1 MNNCLNIPHCPLVA
15 VILIVLAPIFGALL
29 AGVDRVLTARAQG
42 RIGPPILQPIYD
54 TIKLIRKEPILVNR
68 VQVIYAYLHLAFMIL
83 ALVLLVFGQDS
94 LMFLFVFAFST
105 LSLVLGGMCVRSPY
119 SRIGS
124 QREIMLMVA
133 YEPILILLM
142 IGLYMANNH
151 SVLLSAPMSASKPM
165 LFTLPLLFV
174 AFLVVLAIKL
184 QKSPF
189 DIATSHHAHQEIV
202 KGLTIEYSGPYL
214 AILEIAH
221 FYETALL
228 FFFIM
233 LFWAAP
239 LWIGAVLAVLS
250 FFLMI
255 VVDNAFAR
263 LTSMW
268 TFKFMWTSALVLA
281 VTNVL
286 WLYYVSK

>member
-1 MNNCLNIPHCPLVA
+1 MNFPPNTLMVVLAILVA
-15 VILIVLAPIFGALL
+15 PFFGALL
-29 AGVDRVLTARAQG
+29 AGIDRRITARSQG
-42 RIGPPILQPIYD
+42 RMGPPILQPIYD
-54 TIKLIRKEPILVNR
+54 TIKLLRKETILLNWMQIV
-68 VQVIYAYLHLAFMIL
+68 YAYLHLLFMVMAFL
-83 ALVLLVFGQDS
+83 LLVFGKDS

-105 LSLVLGGMCVRSPY
+105 LALVLGGMCVRSPY

-133 YEPILILLM
+133 YEPILILIM
-142 IGLYMANNH
+142 IGFYMVNNH
-151 SVLLSAPMSASKPM
+151 SFLLSAPLASAKPM
-165 LFTLPLLFV
+165 LISLPLLFV

-202 KGLTIEYSGPYL
+202 KGITIEYSGPHL

-221 FYETALL
+221 FYEMALL
-228 FFFIM
+228 FFFIV
-233 LFWAAP
+233 LFWASP
-239 LWIGAVLAVLS
+239 IWVGILLASAS
-250 FFLMI
+250 FFLMT

-263 LTSMW
+263 LTKLW
-268 TFKFMWTSALVLA
+268 IFKFLWTSVLLLA

-286 WLYYVSK
+286 LLYWVSK

>member
-1 MNNCLNIPHCPLVA
+1 MNIPESL
-15 VILIVLAPIFGALL
+15 ILSLIVVIAPVFGALI
-29 AGVDRVLTARAQG
+29 AGIDRRLTARAQG
-42 RIGPPILQPIYD
+42 RIGPPILQPVYD
-54 TIKLIRKEPILVNR
+54 TLKLLRKEPILLNR
-68 VQVIYAYLHLAFMIL
+68 MQIVYAYLHLLFMIM
-83 ALVLLVFGQDS
+83 ALLLLVFGKDS

-142 IGLYMANNH
+142 IGLYLANNH
-151 SVLLSAPMSASKPM
+151 SFMLSAPMEFSKPM
-165 LFTLPLLFV
+165 LISLPLLFV

-202 KGLTIEYSGPYL
+202 KGITIEYSGPHL

-228 FFFIM
+228 FYFIV
-233 LFWAAP
+233 LFWSSP
-239 LWIGAVLAVLS
+239 LWVGILLACAS
-250 FFLMI
+250 FFLMTI
-255 VVDNAFAR
+255 VDNAFAR

-268 TFKFMWTSALVLA
+268 IFKFMWTGALVLA
-281 VTNVL
+281 LTNVI
-286 WLYYVSK
+286 WLYWAPL

>member
-1 MNNCLNIPHCPLVA
+1 MNIPQTLPMLVLAILVA
-15 VILIVLAPIFGALL
+15 PLFGALL
-29 AGVDRVLTARAQG
+29 AGIDRRITARAQG
-42 RIGPPILQPIYD
+42 RMGPPILQPIYD
-54 TIKLIRKEPILVNR
+54 TIKLLRKEPILLNWMQIV
-68 VQVIYAYLHLAFMIL
+68 YAYLHLLFMVMAFLM
-83 ALVLLVFGQDS
+83 LVFGKDS

-133 YEPILILLM
+133 YEPILILIM
-142 IGLYMANNH
+142 IGLYMVNGH
-151 SVLLSAPMSASKPM
+151 SFLLSAPLTSSKPM
-165 LFTLPLLFV
+165 LISLPLLFV

-202 KGLTIEYSGPYL
+202 KGITIEYSGPHL

-228 FFFIM
+228 FVFIV
-233 LFWAAP
+233 LFWASP
-239 LWIGAVLAVLS
+239 IWIGILLASAS
-250 FFLMI
+250 FFLMT

-268 TFKFMWTSALVLA
+268 IFKFMWTGALLLA

-286 WLYYVSK
+286 LLYWVSK

>member
-1 MNNCLNIPHCPLVA
+1 MIIPNSLLMLFLV
-15 VILIVLAPIFGALL
+15 IVVAPFFGALL
-29 AGVDRVLTARAQG
+29 AGIDRRITARAQG
-42 RIGPPILQPIYD
+42 RMGPPILQPVYD
-54 TIKLIRKEPILVNR
+54 TIKLFRKEPILLNR
-68 VQVIYAYLHLAFMIL
+68 MQIVYAYLHLLFMVM
-83 ALVLLVFGQDS
+83 ALLLLVFGRDS

-142 IGLYMANNH
+142 IGFYLVNGH
-151 SVLLSAPMSASKPM
+151 SFQLSAPMTAAKPM
-165 LFTLPLLFV
+165 LISLPLLFV

-202 KGLTIEYSGPYL
+202 KGLTIEYSGPHL
-214 AILEIAH
+214 AILEVAH
-221 FYETALL
+221 FYEMALL
-228 FFFIM
+228 FFFIV
-233 LFWAAP
+233 LFWSSP
-239 LWIGAVLAVLS
+239 VWIGVILASAS
-250 FFLMI
+250 FFLMT

-263 LTSMW
+263 LTKMW
-268 TFKFMWTSALVLA
+268 IFKFMWTGALILA
-281 VTNVL
+281 ATNVI
-286 WLYYVSK
+286 WLYWISK

>member
-1 MNNCLNIPHCPLVA
+1 MNIPESL
-15 VILIVLAPIFGALL
+15 ILGLIVVVAPVFGALI
-29 AGVDRVLTARAQG
+29 AGIDRRLTARAQG
-42 RIGPPILQPIYD
+42 RIGPPILQPVYD
-54 TIKLIRKEPILVNR
+54 TLKLLRKEPILLNR
-68 VQVIYAYLHLAFMIL
+68 MQIVYAYLHLLFMIM
-83 ALVLLVFGQDS
+83 ALLLLVFGKDS

-142 IGLYMANNH
+142 IGLYLANNH
-151 SVLLSAPMSASKPM
+151 SFMLSAPMEASKPM
-165 LFTLPLLFV
+165 LISLPLLFV

-202 KGLTIEYSGPYL
+202 KGITIEYSGPHL

-228 FFFIM
+228 FYFIV
-233 LFWAAP
+233 LFWSTP
-239 LWIGAVLAVLS
+239 VWVGILLACAS
-250 FFLMI
+250 FFLMT

-263 LTSMW
+263 LTTMW
-268 TFKFMWTSALVLA
+268 TFKFMWTGALVLA
-281 VTNVL
+281 LTNVI
-286 WLYYVSK
+286 WLYWAPL

>member
-1 MNNCLNIPHCPLVA
+1 MNIPHTPLM
-15 VILIVLAPIFGALL
+15 LVLAILVPPFFGALL
-29 AGVDRVLTARAQG
+29 SGIDRRITARAQG
-42 RIGPPILQPIYD
+42 RMGPPILQPVYD
-54 TIKLIRKEPILVNR
+54 TIKLLRKEPILLNR
-68 VQVIYAYLHLAFMIL
+68 MQIIYAYLHLLFMVM
-83 ALVLLVFGQDS
+83 ALLLLVFGQDS

-133 YEPILILLM
+133 YEPILVLIM
-142 IGLYMANNH
+142 IGLYMVNNH
-151 SVLLSAPMSASKPM
+151 SFMLSAPLTSAKPM
-165 LFTLPLLFV
+165 LISLPLLFV
-174 AFLVVLAIKL
+174 AFLIVLAIKL

-202 KGLTIEYSGPYL
+202 KGITIEYSGPHL

-221 FYETALL
+221 FYEMALL
-228 FFFIM
+228 FIFIV
-233 LFWAAP
+233 LFWASP
-239 LWIGAVLAVLS
+239 LWVGILLACAS
-250 FFLMI
+250 FFLMT

-263 LTSMW
+263 LTKMW
-268 TFKFMWTSALVLA
+268 IFKFMWTGALMLA

-286 WLYYVSK
+286 LLYWVSK

>member
-1 MNNCLNIPHCPLVA
+1 MNIPESL
-15 VILIVLAPIFGALL
+15 ILSLIVVIAPVFGALI
-29 AGVDRVLTARAQG
+29 AGIDRRLTARAQG
-42 RIGPPILQPIYD
+42 RIGPPILQPVYD
-54 TIKLIRKEPILVNR
+54 TLKLLRKEPILLNR
-68 VQVIYAYLHLAFMIL
+68 MQIVYAYLHLLFMIM
-83 ALVLLVFGQDS
+83 ALLLLVFGKDS

-142 IGLYMANNH
+142 IGLYLANDH
-151 SVLLSAPMSASKPM
+151 SFMLSAPMEASKPM
-165 LFTLPLLFV
+165 LISLPLLFV

-202 KGLTIEYSGPYL
+202 KGITIEYSGPHL

-221 FYETALL
+221 FYET
-228 FFFIM
+228 
-233 LFWAAP
+233 
-239 LWIGAVLAVLS
+239 
-250 FFLMI
+250 
-255 VVDNAFAR
+255 
-263 LTSMW
+263 
-268 TFKFMWTSALVLA
+268 
-281 VTNVL
+281 
-286 WLYYVSK
+286 

>member
-1 MNNCLNIPHCPLVA
+1 MNTCVNIPHCPLVA
-15 VILIVLAPIFGALL
+15 ILLIIIAPIFGALL

-54 TIKLIRKEPILVNR
+54 TIKLIRKEPIVVNR
-68 VQVIYAYLHLAFMIL
+68 VQVIYAYLHLAFMVL

-124 QREIMLMVA
+124 QREILLMVA

-151 SVLLSAPMSASKPM
+151 SFLLAAPLSAGKPM
-165 LFTLPLLFV
+165 LLTLPLLFV

-233 LFWAAP
+233 LFWATP
-239 LWIGAVLAVLS
+239 LWIGAILALLS

-268 TFKFMWTSALVLA
+268 IFKFMWTSALVLA

-286 WLYYVSK
+286 WLYYVSN

>member
-1 MNNCLNIPHCPLVA
+1 MIIPQTPLMVVLL
-15 VILIVLAPIFGALL
+15 VILAPLFGALL
-29 AGVDRVLTARAQG
+29 CGIDRRITARAQG
-42 RIGPPILQPIYD
+42 RIGPPILQAVYD
-54 TIKLIRKEPILVNR
+54 TIKLLRKEPMLLNR
-68 VQVIYAYLHLAFMIL
+68 VQIVYAYLHLAFMIL
-83 ALVLLVFGQDS
+83 AMLLLVFGQDS

-142 IGLYMANNH
+142 IGFYLVNGH
-151 SVLLSAPMSASKPM
+151 SFMLSAPMTAAKPM
-165 LFTLPLLFV
+165 LLSLPLLFIG
-174 AFLVVLAIKL
+174 FLVVLAIKM

-221 FYETALL
+221 FYEMALL
-228 FFFIM
+228 FFFIV
-233 LFWAAP
+233 LFWSSP
-239 LWIGAVLAVLS
+239 IWIGVILASLS
-250 FFLMI
+250 FFLMT

-268 TFKFMWTSALVLA
+268 IFKFMWTGALILA

-286 WLYYVSK
+286 WLYWASK

>member
-1 MNNCLNIPHCPLVA
+1 MNIPQNMLTFVLVILVA
-15 VILIVLAPIFGALL
+15 PVFGALL
-29 AGVDRVLTARAQG
+29 SGIDRILTARAQG
-42 RIGPPILQPIYD
+42 RIGPPLLQPIHD
-54 TIKLIRKEPILVNR
+54 TVKLLRKEPILLNGMQIV
-68 VQVIYAYLHLAFMIL
+68 YAYLHLLFMVG
-83 ALVLLVFGQDS
+83 ALLLLVFGKDS

-133 YEPILILLM
+133 YEPILILIM
-142 IGLYMANNH
+142 IGLYMVNGH
-151 SVLLSAPMSASKPM
+151 SFQLAEAMKSTRPMILS
-165 LFTLPLLFV
+165 LPLLFV

-202 KGLTIEYSGPYL
+202 KGITIEYSGPHL

-221 FYETALL
+221 FYEMALL
-228 FFFIM
+228 FVFIM
-233 LFWAAP
+233 LFWSNPVWVGLLLAA
-239 LWIGAVLAVLS
+239 AS
-250 FFLMI
+250 FFLMT

-268 TFKFMWTSALVLA
+268 TFKFMWTGALVLA
-281 VTNVL
+281 LTNVL
-286 WLYYVSK
+286 LIYWVNK

>member
-1 MNNCLNIPHCPLVA
+1 MNIPQTPLMLVLAILVA
-15 VILIVLAPIFGALL
+15 PFFGALL
-29 AGVDRVLTARAQG
+29 AGIDRRITARAQG
-42 RIGPPILQPIYD
+42 RMGPPILQPIYD
-54 TIKLIRKEPILVNR
+54 TIKLFRKDAILLNWMQIV
-68 VQVIYAYLHLAFMIL
+68 YAYLHLAFMVMAFL
-83 ALVLLVFGQDS
+83 MLVFGWDS

-142 IGLYMANNH
+142 IGLYLVNGH
-151 SVLLSAPMSASKPM
+151 SFQLSAPLTAAKPM
-165 LFTLPLLFV
+165 LFSLPLLFV

-202 KGLTIEYSGPYL
+202 KGITIEYSGPHL

-221 FYETALL
+221 FYEMALL
-228 FFFIM
+228 FCFII
-233 LFWAAP
+233 LFWASP
-239 LWIGAVLAVLS
+239 IWIGVLLASAS
-250 FFLMI
+250 FFLMT

-268 TFKFMWTSALVLA
+268 IFKFMWTSALLLA

-286 WLYYVSK
+286 LLYWVSK

>member
-1 MNNCLNIPHCPLVA
+1 MVVLL
-15 VILIVLAPIFGALL
+15 VILAPLFGALL
-29 AGVDRVLTARAQG
+29 CGIDRRITARAQG
-42 RIGPPILQPIYD
+42 RIGPPILQAVYD
-54 TIKLIRKEPILVNR
+54 TIKLLRKEPMLLNR
-68 VQVIYAYLHLAFMIL
+68 VQIVYAYLHLAFMIL
-83 ALVLLVFGQDS
+83 AMLLLVFGQDS

-142 IGLYMANNH
+142 IGFYLVNGH
-151 SVLLSAPMSASKPM
+151 SFMLSAPMTAAKPM
-165 LFTLPLLFV
+165 LLSLPLLFIG
-174 AFLVVLAIKL
+174 FLVVLAIKM

-221 FYETALL
+221 FYEMALL
-228 FFFIM
+228 FFFIV
-233 LFWAAP
+233 LFWSSP
-239 LWIGAVLAVLS
+239 VWIGIILASLS
-250 FFLMI
+250 FFLMT
-255 VVDNAFAR
+255 VVDNVFAR

-268 TFKFMWTSALVLA
+268 IFKFMWTGVLILA

-286 WLYYVSK
+286 WLYWASK

>member
-1 MNNCLNIPHCPLVA
+1 MIIPQTPLMV
-15 VILIVLAPIFGALL
+15 VLLVVLAPLFGALL
-29 AGVDRVLTARAQG
+29 CGIDRRITARAQG
-42 RIGPPILQPIYD
+42 RIGPPILQAVYD
-54 TIKLIRKEPILVNR
+54 TIKLLRKEPMLLNR
-68 VQVIYAYLHLAFMIL
+68 VQIVYAYLHLAFMIL
-83 ALVLLVFGQDS
+83 AMLLLVFGQDS

-142 IGLYMANNH
+142 IGFYLVNGH
-151 SVLLSAPMSASKPM
+151 SFMLSAPMTAAKPM
-165 LFTLPLLFV
+165 LLSLPLLFIG
-174 AFLVVLAIKL
+174 FLVVLAIKM

-221 FYETALL
+221 FYEMALL
-228 FFFIM
+228 FFFIV
-233 LFWAAP
+233 LFWSSPA
-239 LWIGAVLAVLS
+239 WVGIILASLS
-250 FFLMI
+250 FFLMT

-268 TFKFMWTSALVLA
+268 IFKFMWTGALILA

-286 WLYYVSK
+286 WLYWASK

>member
-1 MNNCLNIPHCPLVA
+1 MIIPQTPLMVVLL
-15 VILIVLAPIFGALL
+15 VILAPLFGALL
-29 AGVDRVLTARAQG
+29 CGIDRRITARAQG
-42 RIGPPILQPIYD
+42 RIGPPILQAVYD
-54 TIKLIRKEPILVNR
+54 TIKLLRKEPMLLNR
-68 VQVIYAYLHLAFMIL
+68 VQIVYAYLHLAFMIL
-83 ALVLLVFGQDS
+83 AMLLLVFGQDS

-142 IGLYMANNH
+142 IGFYLVNGH
-151 SVLLSAPMSASKPM
+151 SFMLSAPMTAAKPM
-165 LFTLPLLFV
+165 LLSLPLLFIG
-174 AFLVVLAIKL
+174 FLVVLAIKM

-221 FYETALL
+221 FYEMALL
-228 FFFIM
+228 FFFIV
-233 LFWAAP
+233 LFWSSP
-239 LWIGAVLAVLS
+239 VWIGIILASLS
-250 FFLMI
+250 FFLMT
-255 VVDNAFAR
+255 VVDNVFAR

-268 TFKFMWTSALVLA
+268 IFKFMWTGVLILA

-286 WLYYVSK
+286 WLYWASK

>member
-1 MNNCLNIPHCPLVA
+1 MIIPATPLMVVL
-15 VILIVLAPIFGALL
+15 VILIAPLFGALL
-29 AGVDRVLTARAQG
+29 SGVDRRITARAQG
-42 RIGPPILQPIYD
+42 RIGPPILQPVYD
-54 TIKLIRKEPILVNR
+54 TVKLFRKEPILLNR
-68 VQVIYAYLHLAFMIL
+68 MQIIYAYLHLLFMIMAML
-83 ALVLLVFGQDS
+83 LLVFGKDS

-142 IGLYMANNH
+142 IGLYLVNGHTFELA
-151 SVLLSAPMSASKPM
+151 APMQAGRPM
-165 LFTLPLLFV
+165 LFSLPLLFV

-202 KGLTIEYSGPYL
+202 KGITIEYSGPHL
-214 AILEIAH
+214 AILEVAH
-221 FYETALL
+221 FYEMALL
-228 FFFIM
+228 FFFIL
-233 LFWAAP
+233 LFWSSP
-239 LWIGAVLAVLS
+239 IWIGIMLASFS
-250 FFLMI
+250 FFLMT

-263 LTSMW
+263 LTKMW
-268 TFKFMWTSALVLA
+268 IFKFMWTGALILA
-281 VTNVL
+281 ATNVL
-286 WLYYVSK
+286 WLYWASK

>member
-1 MNNCLNIPHCPLVA
+1 MNIPESL
-15 VILIVLAPIFGALL
+15 ILGLIVIIAPFFGALI
-29 AGVDRVLTARAQG
+29 AGIDRRLTARAQG
-42 RIGPPILQPIYD
+42 RIGPPILQPVYD
-54 TIKLIRKEPILVNR
+54 TLKLLRKEPILLNR
-68 VQVIYAYLHLAFMIL
+68 MQIVYAYLHLLFMIM
-83 ALVLLVFGQDS
+83 ALLLLVFGKDS

-142 IGLYMANNH
+142 IGLYLANNH
-151 SVLLSAPMSASKPM
+151 SFMLSAPMESSKPM
-165 LFTLPLLFV
+165 LISLPLLFV

-189 DIATSHHAHQEIV
+189 DIATSHHAHQELV
-202 KGLTIEYSGPYL
+202 KGITIEYSGPHL

-228 FFFIM
+228 FFFIV
-233 LFWAAP
+233 LFWSTP
-239 LWIGAVLAVLS
+239 VWVGILLACAS
-250 FFLMI
+250 FFLMT

-263 LTSMW
+263 LTTMW
-268 TFKFMWTSALVLA
+268 TFKFMWTGALVLA
-281 VTNVL
+281 LTNVI
-286 WLYYVSK
+286 WLYWAQK